1 MDITIR
7 QVELFLSLVRNGQV
21 KNVAREFHVT
31 ESAVS
36 TAIKHFEEVMGVPL
50 FDRAHKKI
58 SVNSNGVILADD
70 LVGIVKQLQDAAS
83 MFKQDRVAGRL
94 VLGASQ
100 TLADYLLPQVLY
112 RFQMCHPLAKLSI
125 WSSNSQEVVRAVE
138 RGDVA
143 LGFIEGEVQSR
154 MVQPVFVA
162 SEELVVV
169 TSDIALARER
179 RYTIDELLQYRWIL
193 REPGS
198 GTRSAFFRQL
208 REKGK
213 DLNVYLELPHTES
226 IKHVLRNPGTLSCL
240 SQHCVIHELARG
252 YLYPVQIDG
261 PRFTRNLY
269 LVMHPRQQ
277 RTTLMEAVIENVTE
291 ALVKKGM
298 PGPDYEMVS
307 GNLE

>member
-7 QVELFLSLVRNGQV
+7 QVEFFLSLVKNGQV
-21 KNVAREFHVT
+21 KNVAREFHLT

-36 TAIKHFEEVMGVPL
+36 TAIKHFEELMGVPL

-58 SVNSNGVILADD
+58 SVNSNGLILADN
-70 LVGIVKQLQDAAS
+70 LVGILKQFQDAAS
-83 MFKQDRVAGRL
+83 MFKQDRVAGHL
-94 VLGASQ
+94 LLGASQ

-112 RFQMCHPLAKLSI
+112 RFQMCHPLAKLGI

-138 RGDVA
+138 RGEVA
-143 LGFIEGEVQSR
+143 LGFIEGEVRSH
-154 MVQPVFVA
+154 MIQPVFVA

-179 RYTIDELLQYRWIL
+179 SYRMDELLSYRWVL

-208 REKGK
+208 QEKSRN
-213 DLNVYLELPHTES
+213 LNVFLELPHTES

-252 YLYPVQIDG
+252 YLYPVQIEG

-277 RTTLMEAVIENVTE
+277 RTSLMETVIEEVTE
-291 ALVKKGM
+291 ALMKKGM
-298 PGPDYEMVS
+298 PTPDYES
-307 GNLE
+307 SFDG